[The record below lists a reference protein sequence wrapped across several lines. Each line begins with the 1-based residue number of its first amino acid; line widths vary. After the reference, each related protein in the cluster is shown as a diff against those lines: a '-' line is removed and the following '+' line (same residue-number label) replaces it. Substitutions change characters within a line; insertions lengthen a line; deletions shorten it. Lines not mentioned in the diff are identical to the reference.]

1 MGLSRQ
7 EYWSGVP
14 LPSPEN
20 GLVETILILCP
31 SQIDFKISATRKVTK
46 RKWRGDIIKKNA
58 IANIQMAFRI
68 RNDESDWQS
77 SQGRRLIK
85 RECHALLH
93 QKQRSEKEQPLY
105 LSFH

>member
-1 MGLSRQ
+1 M
-7 EYWSGVP
+7 P

-46 RKWRGDIIKKNA
+46 GKWRGDIIKKNA

-85 RECHALLH
+85 GNVM
-93 QKQRSEKEQPLY
+93 LY
-105 LSFH
+105 YTKNKGVKKNSLCT